1 MITRLLCLVCLLAFW
16 PLKASHIVGG
26 EMYYSYTGS
35 SGSNNNYRVTF
46 YLFVD
51 CKNGSSSSIEQ
62 DKNAYLNVFSK
73 STSRFNLYKTYA
85 LSNAR
90 TGPVRV
96 SDFKYSCLKN
106 KPDVCVDKY
115 TYTVDVSLPINANG
129 YVLSY
134 ERCCRNSTTV
144 NIQNPG
150 TTGATYWTS
159 IPGSNL
165 VSKDNSPVFKSLPPT
180 FICINAPFTFDNS
193 ATDSDG
199 DSLVYELTTPFKGAS
214 SNSPI
219 PGPFSAT
226 NPANFT
232 NISWLTSSGYNQAN
246 QIDGIP
252 KMTIN
257 SKTGKL
263 TVVPTKMGQ
272 YVIGVKV
279 KEYRNGVLIGESK
292 RDVQFNVISCIFEV
306 VSAFFSP
313 SLLCSEAIVPFQN
326 LSQGGTSFSWDFGDT
341 ALNNDTSNLKVPSY
355 AYQNSGNF
363 KVKLIARTSVC
374 ADTFEYDVE
383 VKPAFHVKLPKD
395 SIICGPFTEQITA
408 SIPNKTYTWNT
419 SDTTQSIT
427 INQGGYYS
435 VLVSDPPCYSR
446 DTMFILNDL
455 STMTLGPDSVICI
468 DQFKPFVFAT
478 SNTYKSYHWSNGSD
492 TFFTTINQ
500 FGKVDL
506 KTINANGCTFN
517 DTIEFVSY
525 DLPVVQ
531 LHDTLMCIGTSK
543 WLNGT
548 NLKTNQLAESK
559 YLWNTG
565 ETTATITIYDTGY
578 YHVTV
583 SNRYCKS
590 ADTARIDFFITG
602 LDIGLDTFYCGP
614 VSRLLTPLQSYVN
627 YLWQDGSTTS
637 TYLATTPGKKKVTI
651 TSVNGCIESDS
662 VLITQYPVLDPGLGN
677 DTTVCISSS
686 VYLTAKSGMSQYL
699 WNTGET
705 GQTIHTLNKGL
716 FYVFVKSPVGCE
728 ASDSMRIVADGNALP
743 NEMYMPSAFSP
754 NNDQL
759 NDFYPENQYSSP
771 GADYELNIYNR
782 WGQEIFRSYEVNK
795 QWDGTYNGTE
805 CPQDIYLFKI
815 KYRSCDDQL
824 RYFRG
829 TISLMR

>member
-1 MITRLLCLVCLLAFW
+1 MNKRFLFILCMLLFITA
-16 PLKASHIVGG
+16 KGSHIVGG
-26 EMYYSYTGS
+26 EMYYAYTGTT
-35 SGSNNNYRVTF
+35 GSNTNYRVTF

-51 CKNGSSSSIEQ
+51 CKNGSTSSIDQ
-62 DKNAYLNVFSK
+62 DKNAYLNVFTTGSSK
-73 STSRFNLYKTYA
+73 YTLYKTYA
-85 LSNAR
+85 LTNAR

-115 TYTVDVSLPINANG
+115 TYTVDVSLPPSANG

-150 TTGATYWTS
+150 STGATYWTS
-159 IPGSNL
+159 IPGSSL
-165 VSKDNSPVFKSLPPT
+165 VNKDNSPVFKSLPPT

-193 ATDSDG
+193 ATDADG
-199 DSLVYELTTPFKGAS
+199 DSLVYELSTPYKGAS

-219 PGPFSAT
+219 PGPNNAT
-226 NPANFT
+226 NPANFA
-232 NISWLTSSGYNQAN
+232 NISWLTSSGYNQSN

-257 SKTGKL
+257 AKTGKL

-272 YVIGVKV
+272 YVIGIKV
-279 KEYRNGVLIGESK
+279 KQYRKGVLIGESK

-341 ALNNDTSNLKVPSY
+341 ALSNDTSNLKVPAY

-383 VKPAFHVKLPKD
+383 VKKAFHVKLPKD
-395 SIICGPFTEQITA
+395 TIFCGPFKEQITA
-408 SIPNKTYTWNT
+408 NIPNKKYSWNT
-419 SDTTQSIT
+419 SDTTQTIT
-427 INQGGYYS
+427 VNKGGYYS
-435 VLVSDPPCYSR
+435 VLVSEPPCYSR

-468 DQFKPFVFAT
+468 DQFKPLVF
-478 SNTYKSYHWSNGSD
+478 SVPDIYKTYLWSNGSD
-492 TFFTTINQ
+492 TAFTIINQ
-500 FGKVDL
+500 FGKYDL
-506 KTINANGCTFN
+506 TTINANGCQFK
-517 DTIEFVSY
+517 DTIAFIAY
-525 DLPVVQ
+525 DLPVVK
-531 LHDTLMCIGTSK
+531 LHDTLMCRGTSK

-548 NLKTNQLAESK
+548 NLMVNQRTESK
-559 YLWNTG
+559 YLWSTG
-565 ETTATITIYDTGY
+565 ATTPTVIVYDTGY
-578 YHVTV
+578 YNVTV
-583 SNRYCKS
+583 SNKYCKS
-590 ADTARIDFFITG
+590 ADTAHIDFFVTG
-602 LDIGLDTFYCGP
+602 LDLGADTFYCGP
-614 VSRLLTPLQSYVN
+614 VSRLYVPLQNFVS
-627 YLWQDGSTTS
+627 YLWQDGSSTS
-637 TYLATTPGKKKVTI
+637 THLATSPGKKKLTI
-651 TSVNGCIESDS
+651 VSINGCIESDS
-662 VLITQYPVLDPGLGN
+662 ANIIQYPVLDPGLGP

-686 VYLTAKSGMSQYL
+686 VYIRAIPGMSQYL

-705 GQTIHTLNKGL
+705 TATIHTLNKGL
-716 FYVFVKSPVGCE
+716 FYVFLKSPVGCE

-759 NDFYPENQYSSP
+759 NDFYPDNHYTSP
-771 GADYELNIYNR
+771 GSDYELNIYNR
-782 WGQEIFRSYEVNK
+782 WGQEIFRSYEIDK
-795 QWDGTYNGTE
+795 QWDGTFNGSE

-815 KYRSCDDQL
+815 KYRSCDDHL
-824 RYFRG
+824 RHFRG
-829 TISLMR
+829 TITLVR